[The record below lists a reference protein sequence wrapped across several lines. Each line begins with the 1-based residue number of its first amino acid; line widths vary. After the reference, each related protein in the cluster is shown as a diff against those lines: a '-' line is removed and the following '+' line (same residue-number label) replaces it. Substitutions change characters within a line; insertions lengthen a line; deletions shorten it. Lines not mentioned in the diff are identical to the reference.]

1 MRKFSESKA
10 QCLFPLLTQ
19 YRTCALQFKEGTA
32 CPPLPQCCR
41 QTMWTAHFCG
51 LCHKLLSL
59 LLHPHKKRF

>member
-1 MRKFSESKA
+1 MFVSPPSTVQDLCAAIQGRN
-10 QCLFPLLTQ
+10 CLPPLFPQ
-19 YRTCALQFKEGTA
+19 Y
-32 CPPLPQCCR
+32 CR